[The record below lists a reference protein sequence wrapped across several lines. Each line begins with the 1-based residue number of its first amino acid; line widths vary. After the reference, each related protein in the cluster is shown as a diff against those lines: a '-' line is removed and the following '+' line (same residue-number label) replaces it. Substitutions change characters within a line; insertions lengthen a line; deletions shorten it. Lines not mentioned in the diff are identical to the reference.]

1 MSQPSQFSRGPLQ
14 TLVLYAVMIAASVAA
29 FRWLSSVGTS
39 WVASAARAGLA
50 DKAGPREHGA
60 DLFHVLLALV
70 LVLVTSRLL
79 GSLFRHINQPPVI
92 GEVIAGLLLG
102 PSFLGRFAPAV
113 SSYILPGTIAPYL
126 GVLAQIGV
134 VLYMFMVGLE
144 LDSKQLRTSAH
155 ATLAISHASI
165 VVPFL
170 MGTVAA
176 LWLYSTLAGPGV
188 SFVVFAMFMGLS
200 LSVTAFPVLARIV
213 TDCGLQNNRLGA
225 IALSCAAI
233 DDVTAWCLLAALE
246 GVARARTGEAFM
258 TTLLTLSYVGFV
270 LGVVR
275 PLVRRFC
282 ARQDTTGLVS
292 PTAMAVSIVGL
303 LTSALATEAIG
314 IHALFGAF
322 LLGSVIPRDS
332 LLARELTFRMKDL
345 VLVLLLPAFF
355 AFTGMRT
362 RLGLIDSLD
371 GWLVCGLIVLIACAG
386 KVGGS
391 AIAARLSGLSWRDSA
406 GLGVLMNTRGLME
419 LIVLNIGLE
428 MKVISPTLFAMM
440 VVMAI
445 VTTLATSP
453 ALRMLLGGFPTSL
466 QERGS
471 RLSDAAE
478 ETTSEAAGAST

>member
-1 MSQPSQFSRGPLQ
+1 
-14 TLVLYAVMIAASVAA
+14 LVIYAVMIVASVAA

-50 DKAGPREHGA
+50 DKIAPREHGA

-102 PSFLGRFAPAV
+102 PSFLGRFAPAM
-113 SSYILPGTIAPYL
+113 SSYILPGAIAPYL

-144 LDSKQLRTSAH
+144 LDSKLLRTSAH
-155 ATLAISHASI
+155 STLAISHASI

-170 MGTVAA
+170 MGTAAA

-213 TDCGLQNNRLGA
+213 TDSGLQNNRLGA

-246 GVARARTGEAFM
+246 GVARARAGEALV
-258 TTLLTLSYVGFV
+258 TTLLTVSYVAVV

-275 PLVRRFC
+275 PLVRRYC
-282 ARQDTTGLVS
+282 ARQDRAVS
-292 PTAMAVSIVGL
+292 PTAMAVSIVGI
-303 LTSALATEAIG
+303 LTSALVTEAIG

-332 LLARELTFRMKDL
+332 LLARELTGKMKDL
-345 VLVLLLPAFF
+345 VMVLLLPAFF

-362 RLGLIDSLD
+362 SLGLIDSVD
-371 GWLVCGLIVLIACAG
+371 GWLVCGLIVVIACAG

-453 ALRMLLGGFPTSL
+453 ALRLLLGASQWPASS
-466 QERGS
+466 QAPDD
-471 RLSDAAE
+471 RLSDAEAA
-478 ETTSEAAGAST
+478 TTSEAAGAST